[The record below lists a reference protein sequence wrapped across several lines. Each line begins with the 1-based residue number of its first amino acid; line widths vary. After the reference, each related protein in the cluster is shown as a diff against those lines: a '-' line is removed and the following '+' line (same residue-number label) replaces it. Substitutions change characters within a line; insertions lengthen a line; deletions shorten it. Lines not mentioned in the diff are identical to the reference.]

1 MHPGEVKA
9 MFATKLKEHNEK
21 ILEQGIEQGIE
32 QNIEETAV
40 KMLKENAE
48 ISFVSRITGMSKE
61 RLIEL
66 KGNIGK

>member
-21 ILEQGIEQGIE
+21 ILEQGIE